1 MKGGIKRRRYVL
13 FVNQSRSEEFEIILK
28 NTYVKYFVKR
38 KLIPSDYIYILT
50 IGDTLIDSANFY
62 MDIKAAKEA
71 GIVYFVGAEM
81 LEKEEE

>member
-1 MKGGIKRRRYVL
+1 MEMKRYVL
-13 FVNQSRSEEFEIILK
+13 FVNQSRFTEFESLLA

-71 GIVYFVGAEM
+71 GIVYFVGSEI
-81 LEKEEE
+81 LEEEEE

>member
-1 MKGGIKRRRYVL
+1 MKRYVL
-13 FVNQSRSEEFEIILK
+13 FVNQSRFTEFESLLA

-71 GIVYFVGAEM
+71 GIVYFVGSEI
-81 LEKEEE
+81 LEEEEE